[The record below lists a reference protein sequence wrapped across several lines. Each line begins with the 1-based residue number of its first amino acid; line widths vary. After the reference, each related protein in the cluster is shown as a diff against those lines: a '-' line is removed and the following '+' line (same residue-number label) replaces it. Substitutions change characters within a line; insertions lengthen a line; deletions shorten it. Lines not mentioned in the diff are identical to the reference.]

1 MKGKKSLAIFASG
14 KGSNAKNIIQYF
26 KNNKDLKIA
35 LIVSSHKEA
44 GVLALAREEKIP
56 AYILDKKEYYGTG
69 EHLIRELNNH
79 RVDGIILA
87 GFLWLVPMYLIEGYP
102 RKIINIHPSLLPK
115 YGGKGMY
122 GMHVHEAVW
131 KNKEKMT
138 GITIH
143 EINTRYD
150 EGKIIFQA
158 SIMLDPLDTPHD
170 IAQKVHH
177 LEYKHFPKV
186 IEDYFVR
193 I

>member
-1 MKGKKSLAIFASG
+1 MKSLAIFASG

-26 KNNKDLKIA
+26 KKNKGIKIA

-44 GVLALAREEKIP
+44 GVLDIAKEEKIP

-69 EHLIRELNNH
+69 DQLLDMLNAYA
-79 RVDGIILA
+79 VDGIILA
-87 GFLWLVPMYLIEGYP
+87 GFLWLVPMYLIECYLH
-102 RKIINIHPSLLPK
+102 KIINIHPALLPK

-122 GMHVHEAVW
+122 GMHVHEAIW
-131 KNKEKMT
+131 KNKEKIT

-143 EINTRYD
+143 EVNARYD

-158 SIMLDPLDTPHD
+158 SIRLDPFDTPHD
-170 IAQKVHH
+170 IAQKVHQ
-177 LEYKHFPKV
+177 LEYQHFPKV
-186 IEDYFVR
+186 IEDYFST